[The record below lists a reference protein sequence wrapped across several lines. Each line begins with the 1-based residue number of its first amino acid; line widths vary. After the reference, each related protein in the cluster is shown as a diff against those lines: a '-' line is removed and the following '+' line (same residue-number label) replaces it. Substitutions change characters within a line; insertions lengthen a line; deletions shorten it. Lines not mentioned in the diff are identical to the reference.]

1 MISHP
6 RHRSVLSLL
15 SFFLLFLLLFLPSSC
30 FPRMQIKAIFL
41 FLLSLF
47 SFTCITLFLLS
58 FSFTVIIGPMMII
71 KRGKNRPVTFQV
83 SDNTL
88 VRYRKREREREF
100 RSKILDSLR
109 VRSPFPS
116 SALSFVSSLSP
127 RFPLPKVKH
136 TFLCNRQSPFSF
148 FSR

>member
-15 SFFLLFLLLFLPSSC
+15 SFFVCLPSSC

-47 SFTCITLFLLS
+47 SFTCITLFVLS
-58 FSFTVIIGPMMII
+58 FSFTVIISPMII
-71 KRGKNRPVTFQV
+71 IKKGKNRPVTFQV

-88 VRYRKREREREF
+88 VRYRKRERERGF

-109 VRSPFPS
+109 VRSPFPFLPLHFHLFRLFLPVF
-116 SALSFVSSLSP
+116 LS
-127 RFPLPKVKH
+127 RK
-136 TFLCNRQSPFSF
+136 
-148 FSR
+148 